1 VTLFVLMLVLSA
13 VVLAGCSGPAQV
25 TPPAPTAGTAALCR
39 RLVAAIPD
47 KVDDQSARDVRP
59 DSPYTAAWGDPAI
72 TLACGV
78 AQPAGLNA
86 ASQCFE
92 VNGVGWYVQDRSD
105 SYRFTTIGR
114 KAYVEVTVPRHYG
127 PQPANALIDLA
138 RPVSDH
144 IPVVT
149 PCV

>member
-1 VTLFVLMLVLSA
+1 MSA
-13 VVLAGCSGPAQV
+13 VMCMLLAVLLTGCSGPAQV
-25 TPPAPTAGTAALCR
+25 SPPSPSGDTASLCR
-39 RLVAAIPD
+39 RLLTAAPD

-78 AQPAGLNA
+78 AKPAGLNA

-92 VNGVGWYVQDRSD
+92 VNGVGWYVENRSD
-105 SYRFTTIGR
+105 TYRFTTIGR
-114 KAYVEVTVPRHYG
+114 RAFVQVTVPRHYG

-138 RPVSDH
+138 EPISDH